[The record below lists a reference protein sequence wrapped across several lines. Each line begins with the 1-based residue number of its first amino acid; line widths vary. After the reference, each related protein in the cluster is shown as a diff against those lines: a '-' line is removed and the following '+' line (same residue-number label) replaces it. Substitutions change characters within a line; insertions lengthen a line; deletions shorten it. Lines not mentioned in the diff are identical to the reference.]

1 MNAIQL
7 TSRFNP
13 QLEVSVFQGHFAT
26 RHSHNSHYIDI
37 TRMKHEFTMAREAA
51 MTLAQNYAY
60 DKGVDTI
67 VCLDGSEV
75 IGAFLAR
82 HLAKKEVFSV
92 NSNKNI
98 TAARARALPPSSA
111 CWNRWTASRCTV
123 FSPLTTSPDI
133 SPAPPRSAPCAGP
146 ARRSM
151 PWPTVSACPCCDPRL
166 LSCIPRMHDFYAYL
180 FIFLCIIFI
189 FGESKRNIFCRF
201 WIIIRFSTCFLL

>member
-1 MNAIQL
+1 M
-7 TSRFNP
+7 
-13 QLEVSVFQGHFAT
+13 
-26 RHSHNSHYIDI
+26 
-37 TRMKHEFTMAREAA
+37 
-51 MTLAQNYAY
+51 
-60 DKGVDTI
+60 DTI

-98 TAARARALPPSSA
+98 NVVTPEYDSNGQLIFRDNLTPHDRGAGGADPDLHRQLRQERPAHPGCVQYYGGKVQGIAAIFSMLEQVDGIPVYSL
-111 CWNRWTASRCTV
+111 
-123 FSPLTTSPDI
+123 FSPDDI
-133 SPAPPRSAPCAGP
+133 AGYISSSPRSAPCAGP

-166 LSCIPRMHDFYAYL
+166 LSCIPRMHDFYTYL

-189 FGESKRNIFCRF
+189 FGESKRNIFVV
-201 WIIIRFSTCFLL
+201 SG